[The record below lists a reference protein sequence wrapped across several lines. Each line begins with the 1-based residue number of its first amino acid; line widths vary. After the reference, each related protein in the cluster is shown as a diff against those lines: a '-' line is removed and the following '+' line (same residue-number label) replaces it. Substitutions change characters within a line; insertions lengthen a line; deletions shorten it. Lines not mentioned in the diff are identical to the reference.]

1 MTPEILQGIS
11 LGEDDREEGSSCSN
25 SSAKNIDTEQ
35 ENTVKLNQTEDNK
48 ISESGEPG
56 CTDNDT
62 VVLKTVPASAIE
74 EKETKKRDL

>member
-35 ENTVKLNQTEDNK
+35 ENTVKLKFLGHHQ
-48 ISESGEPG
+48 
-56 CTDNDT
+56 
-62 VVLKTVPASAIE
+62 VLLAL
-74 EKETKKRDL
+74 KKMKQLKRLYLQQLTLSFH